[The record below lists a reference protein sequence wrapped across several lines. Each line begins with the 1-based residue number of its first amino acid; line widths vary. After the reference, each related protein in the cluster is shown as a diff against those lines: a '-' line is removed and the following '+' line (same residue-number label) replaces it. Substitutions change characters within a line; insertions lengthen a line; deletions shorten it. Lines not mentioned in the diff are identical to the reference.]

1 MWWNGRNSCQI
12 KSWSTL
18 RSSMVVPFA
27 IQRPKFFGTIWR
39 GDKLI
44 VSFSTWNNSEER
56 RISNHETE
64 IDNTSTSITLLCV
77 HSCLHFDARHASD
90 LYAWLSVRGVVFF
103 LDLFRD
109 INDVSFKSDLLD
121 LITRVVIFWFV
132 QATLIISTTLVSGS
146 LLRAAKEKVKLR
158 SSWR

>member
-1 MWWNGRNSCQI
+1 M
-12 KSWSTL
+12 
-18 RSSMVVPFA
+18 
-27 IQRPKFFGTIWR
+27 
-39 GDKLI
+39 
-44 VSFSTWNNSEER
+44 
-56 RISNHETE
+56 
-64 IDNTSTSITLLCV
+64 
-77 HSCLHFDARHASD
+77 
-90 LYAWLSVRGVVFF
+90 RGVVFF

-158 SSWR
+158 SS